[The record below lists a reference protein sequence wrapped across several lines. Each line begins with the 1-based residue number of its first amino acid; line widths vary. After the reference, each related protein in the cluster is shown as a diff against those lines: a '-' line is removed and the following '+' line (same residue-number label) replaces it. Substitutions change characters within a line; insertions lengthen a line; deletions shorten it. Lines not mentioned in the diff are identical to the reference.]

1 MIKIIAFIW
10 SCFVVSTCLALDKY
24 LTGEPPK
31 DEKAF
36 YARIEN
42 DLKKEYEAVVA
53 SLTRKKPLTKAEHDK
68 ALDSIKFIFYNRA
81 NVYATCWGEY
91 LLLKALGHP
100 TIEQEA
106 HFKSCIDEKL
116 LAFMIMGELTDH
128 VGALPP
134 GTGDRC
140 EMLARLF
147 ERELLLPPYDFL
159 KQQSGSN
166 HLLDANIYN
175 QCIRYAH

>member
-1 MIKIIAFIW
+1 MMRIIAFIW
-10 SCFVVSTCLALDKY
+10 SYFVVATCFALDPY

-42 DLKKEYEAVVA
+42 DLKKEYEALVA
-53 SLTRKKPLTKAEHDK
+53 SLTRKKLTKAEQDK
-68 ALDSIKFIFYNRA
+68 ALDGIKFIFYNRA

-91 LLLKALGHP
+91 LQLKALGHP

-116 LAFMIMGELTDH
+116 SAFMIMVELTDYLG
-128 VGALPP
+128 VLPP
-134 GTGDRC
+134 GTGARC

-159 KQQSGSN
+159 KQQSGSD
-166 HLLDANIYN
+166 HLIDANIYN
-175 QCIRYAH
+175 QCIRSAH